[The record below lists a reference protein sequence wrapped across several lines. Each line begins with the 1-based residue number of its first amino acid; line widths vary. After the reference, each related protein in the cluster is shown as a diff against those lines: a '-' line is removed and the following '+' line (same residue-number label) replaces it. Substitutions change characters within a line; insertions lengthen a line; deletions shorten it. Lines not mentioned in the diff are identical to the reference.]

1 MKRAFTFVE
10 TMVATAVSGVV
21 ILAVGSAFVFGLRM
35 IREAMAQTELSLA
48 ARQLREK
55 LLFRAAPQIGGV
67 TYAGLLS
74 GSSETSVLEGGASPN
89 IQMSC
94 KGIGSSFVD
103 LTNMPSQSIR
113 IMMWGTSPERYL
125 LNERM
130 PNKDAYADWLRPGK
144 ISLADAT
151 IADVVGYQSSD
162 NTLAGIYRLYL
173 NINLKAKVKDSNGAD
188 MIRRERIA
196 IPVFG
201 RIQPMQ
207 DSGGG
212 Y

>member
-1 MKRAFTFVE
+1 MRKGFTFVE

-21 ILAVGSAFVFGLRM
+21 LVAVCSAFVVGQRL
-35 IREAMAQTELSLA
+35 IREAMAQTELSIA
-48 ARQLREK
+48 ARELREK
-55 LLFRAAPQIGGV
+55 LLFRASPPIGGV

-89 IQMSC
+89 IQMAC
-94 KGIGSSFVD
+94 TGVGST
-103 LTNMPSQSIR
+103 LANQPAQSMR

-125 LNERM
+125 LNERI
-130 PNKDAYADWLRPGK
+130 PNKDAHLDWLRPGK
-144 ISLADAT
+144 MSLENTAIS
-151 IADVVGYQSSD
+151 DVVGYESSD

-173 NINLKAKVKDSNGAD
+173 NINMKAKVKDSQGHD
-188 MIRRERIA
+188 IVRRERIA
-196 IPVFG
+196 VPVFG

-207 DSGGG
+207 DPGGG

>member
-1 MKRAFTFVE
+1 MRKAFTFVE
-10 TMVATAVSGVV
+10 TMVATAVAGIV

-35 IREAMAQTELSLA
+35 VREAMAQTELSLA
-48 ARQLREK
+48 GRQLREK
-55 LLFRAAPQIGGV
+55 LLFRASPQIDGV

-74 GSSETSVLEGGASPN
+74 GSSENSVLEGGASPN

-94 KGIGSSFVD
+94 TGVGSSLSVQ
-103 LTNMPSQSIR
+103 PSQSMR
-113 IMMWGTSPERYL
+113 IMMWGTSPDMYL
-125 LNERM
+125 LNERI

-144 ISLADAT
+144 VSLADSS

-162 NTLAGIYRLYL
+162 NTLAGIYRLHL
-173 NINLKAKVKDSNGAD
+173 NIRLKSSVKDSSGND
-188 MIRRERIA
+188 MIRREHIA

-201 RIQPMQ
+201 RIQPLQ
-207 DSGGG
+207 EPGGG